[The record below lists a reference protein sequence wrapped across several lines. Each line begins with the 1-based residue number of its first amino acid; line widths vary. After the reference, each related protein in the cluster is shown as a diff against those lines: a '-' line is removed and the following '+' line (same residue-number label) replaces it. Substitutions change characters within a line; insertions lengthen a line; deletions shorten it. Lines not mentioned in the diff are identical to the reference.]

1 LDEKKVNR
9 LKNKKIILITG
20 MSRGGTNIVWNMVQ
34 SHPQVVSTERE
45 LTAAILDA
53 NRLKMRNFLALTLSN
68 PVVRLPLIKNL
79 VASWLDNLLF
89 ERKRRALKDP
99 YSSQKYEGVLYK
111 ADEVD
116 DAVLCLKAPNR
127 DMYLVDLLQS
137 MYPEVY
143 VVNVIRNCYAICD
156 SWKRRGVTV
165 ERSGTLYDHYTRTM
179 LAMEKR
185 LPHVRLWKFEDVLA
199 DPFGKAEEIFAFAK
213 LEPLTIPKLR
223 VKSKAIVN
231 EAGEVKT
238 PYGGTGAK
246 NWYDRDTIAK
256 VIVPH
261 QSTLQAQRL
270 SPQERETFER
280 YAASIMQEL
289 GYN

>member
-1 LDEKKVNR
+1 

-20 MSRGGTNIVWNMVQ
+20 MSRGGTNIVWNIIQ

-53 NRLKMRNFLALTLSN
+53 NRLKLRNLLALSLSN
-68 PVVRLPLIKNL
+68 PLFRMPPFKNM
-79 VASWLDNLLF
+79 VAGWLDNLFF
-89 ERKRRALKDP
+89 ERKRRALKDA
-99 YSSQKYEGVLYK
+99 YSRQKYDGVFYD
-111 ADEVD
+111 ADEVEN
-116 DAVLCLKAPNR
+116 AVLCLKAPNR
-127 DMYLVDLLQS
+127 DMYMADLLQAI
-137 MYPEVY
+137 YPEVY
-143 VVNVIRNCYAICD
+143 VVNVIRNGYAICD

-165 ERSGTLYDHYTRTM
+165 ERSGYLYEHYSRTM

-185 LPHVRLWKFEDVLA
+185 LPNVRLWKFEDVLA
-199 DPFGKAEEIFAFAK
+199 DPFGKAEEFFAFAK
-213 LEPLTIPKLR
+213 LEPLSIPKLR

-231 EAGEVKT
+231 ESGEVKAAQ
-238 PYGGTGAK
+238 GATGAK
-246 NWYDRDTIAK
+246 NWYDRESIGQ

-270 SPQERETFER
+270 SPQDRETFER